1 MDLLL
6 SWRNLWRNP
15 RRTGVIL
22 TAVCIGVWSMI
33 FLGSLMRGIVQG
45 MIDNGI
51 STLTGDL
58 LIQHPDYQRD
68 PSVANSL
75 VDSPDL
81 DQAVDAVVPQQRRLA
96 KRIRV
101 SAVASNAR
109 HTTGVNLVGIDPEKE
124 AAVSFIGTSS
134 IHGSYLSA
142 DDHRSILIGQALAEQ
157 FETRPGRKLILMSQ
171 NRQGEIASRAYRI
184 QGLFEAE
191 MESTEK
197 GYVFVTRRSAAEML
211 DMQELISEVS
221 IMLPE
226 HTQAEEVR
234 SRLVNRLPGQDYSIR
249 TWKEALPLLEIYIKI
264 YDGFILIW
272 FVIVFIAMG
281 FGVVNTTLMAV
292 FERMREFGLLKS
304 LGMRPGR
311 IIRMILTESF
321 YILSIGMIAGT
332 GLGIT
337 TSLAVAQTGIDISAL
352 AQGAEFA
359 NISRVIIPTLR
370 FDDVC
375 MANAVVL
382 VLGLA
387 VSLYPAVKAARFS
400 PVEALTAT

>member
-1 MDLLL
+1 
-6 SWRNLWRNP
+6 
-15 RRTGVIL
+15 
-22 TAVCIGVWSMI
+22 
-33 FLGSLMRGIVQG
+33 
-45 MIDNGI
+45 
-51 STLTGDL
+51 
-58 LIQHPDYQRD
+58 
-68 PSVANSL
+68 
-75 VDSPDL
+75 
-81 DQAVDAVVPQQRRLA
+81 
-96 KRIRV
+96 
-101 SAVASNAR
+101 
-109 HTTGVNLVGIDPEKE
+109 
-124 AAVSFIGTSS
+124 
-134 IHGSYLSA
+134 
-142 DDHRSILIGQALAEQ
+142 
-157 FETRPGRKLILMSQ
+157 
-171 NRQGEIASRAYRI
+171 
-184 QGLFEAE
+184 